1 MLGLTAI
8 VIAQNEERNIGECL
22 ESLQFA
28 DEIMV
33 VDSFST
39 DSTPDLAR
47 RHGARLLQHQ
57 YLSLAA
63 QRNWAIPQASH
74 EWILIMDADERVTP
88 ELREEIVGI
97 LRAPDRNGYEMKRR
111 NFFLGSEIR
120 YSGWQHDW
128 VLRLFPKEKGRYPE
142 KYAHER
148 LVIEGRIGRL
158 RGRLLHYSYR
168 TVDDCWRKLERYAEW
183 NAMDAAKRG
192 ARVSRLYALLHPPLR
207 FLKAYL
213 LQGGFLDG
221 KAGLQLC
228 LLTAK
233 YAAAKDAR
241 IRQMQRQPPTPG
253 PGGAG

>member
-1 MLGLTAI
+1 LLGLTAI
-8 VIAQNEERNIGECL
+8 VITQNEEENIGECL
-22 ESLQFA
+22 ESVRFA

-39 DSTPDLAR
+39 DSTPDIAL

-57 YLSLAA
+57 YVSLAA

-74 EWILIMDADERVTP
+74 DWVLILDADERVTP
-88 ELREEIVGI
+88 ELREEMVRV
-97 LRAPDRNGYEMKRR
+97 LRAPGRDGYEMKRR
-111 NFFLGSEIR
+111 NFFLGREIR
-120 YSGWQHDW
+120 HSGWQNDW
-128 VLRLFPKEKGRYPE
+128 VLRLFPKAKGRYPE
-142 KYAHER
+142 KHAHER
-148 LVIEGRIGRL
+148 LVIDGRTARL

-168 TVDDCWRKLERYAEW
+168 TMDDYWRKLERYAEW

-221 KAGLQLC
+221 RAGLTLC

-241 IRQMQRQPPTPG
+241 IRELWGRAREEDG
-253 PGGAG
+253 KR

>member
-8 VIAQNEERNIGECL
+8 VITQNEEENIGECL
-22 ESLQFA
+22 ESLRFA

-47 RHGARLLQHQ
+47 QHGARLLQHQ
-57 YLSLAA
+57 YVSPAA

-74 EWILIMDADERVTP
+74 EWVLILDADERVTP

-97 LRAPDRNGYEMKRR
+97 LRTPDRDGYEMKRR

-128 VLRLFPKEKGRYPE
+128 VLRLFPREKGRYPE
-142 KYAHER
+142 KYVHER
-148 LVIEGRIGRL
+148 LVVEGNTGRL
-158 RGRLLHYSYR
+158 QGRLLHYSYR
-168 TVDDCWRKLERYAEW
+168 TMEDYFRKLQMYAEW
-183 NAMDAAKRG
+183 SAMDALQQGRS
-192 ARVSRLYALLHPPLR
+192 VSWLYALLHPPLR
-207 FLKAYL
+207 FLKAYV

-221 KAGLQLC
+221 KAGLRVC
-228 LLTAK
+228 LLTAR

-241 IRQMQRQPPTPG
+241 IRCYS
-253 PGGAG
+253 AK